1 MSLTPA
7 IGLPPLIGR
16 CYNYAMVQSDRL
28 LHKELHAAG
37 TAAPGSQSTYKC
49 QLSVIHISQARVFPS
64 DIYMH
69 SYILYAS

>member
-1 MSLTPA
+1 MPLTPA

-16 CYNYAMVQSDRL
+16 CYKYEVVQSDQL

-37 TAAPGSQSTYKC
+37 TAAPGSQSTCTY

-64 DIYMH
+64 DIYMY